1 MSEMRFARQT
11 LECLCTSTVRSS
23 ASVRRTSM
31 ATIVSALTII
41 LTGCGAMLFG
51 CGSAPQQPE
60 SASPTPVAVAEVQE
74 YTGGEGMSYSAS
86 IVPYTQLPLS
96 FKSAGYVTEILQ
108 RPGANGKPRNLQQ
121 GDYVKKDAVV
131 ATVRQTDYQHSVD
144 QYKGQLEQ
152 AQAGRQ
158 KAEQD
163 FARAEALYKAN
174 ALTQSDYDAAK
185 AQFDSTQGAVATAQA
200 AVAQAQQSLADC
212 ELRAPMAGQ
221 ILQRNV
227 ELGMLV
233 GAGTTAFTMGDMEL
247 VKAVFGIPDTLLSS
261 VQLKQRQGIRTET
274 YSQEFFGQVSAI
286 SPQADQKS
294 RAFQVEVTIENP
306 KGLLKSGMVA
316 TLDIGSAKLRTP
328 ALVVPIEA
336 VVSPADG
343 SKSFT
348 VFVVTQQGDK
358 DTVHR
363 RAVQPGPAFGNMVSI
378 AQGLTRGEKVV
389 TSGGTLVNDGQVVH
403 VIP

>member
-1 MSEMRFARQT
+1 MSKRQPSRQGAPSRRVLARV
-11 LECLCTSTVRSS
+11 TSAKVRVVS
-23 ASVRRTSM
+23 T
-31 ATIVSALTII
+31 TIAYALTIS
-41 LTGCGAMLFG
+41 LTG
-51 CGSAPQQPE
+51 CGSAPQQ
-60 SASPTPVAVAEVQE
+60 SAPARPTPVAVAEVQE
-74 YTGGEGMSYSAS
+74 YSGGEGLNYSAS
-86 IVPYTQLPLS
+86 IVPYTQLPLA
-96 FKSAGYVTEILQ
+96 FKSGGYVTNILQ
-108 RPGANGKPRNLQQ
+108 RPGPDGKPRNLQQ
-121 GDYVKKDAVV
+121 GDYVKKDAVLT
-131 ATVRQTDYQHSVD
+131 TVRQADYQHSVD

-152 AQAGRQ
+152 AQAARL
-158 KAEQD
+158 KSEQD
-163 FARAEALYKAN
+163 FARADALYKAN

-200 AVAQAQQSLADC
+200 AVAQAQQALADC
-212 ELRAPMAGQ
+212 ELRAPMDGQ

-294 RAFQVEVTIENP
+294 RTFQIEVTIPNP

-336 VVSPADG
+336 VVSPSDG
-343 SKSFT
+343 SKSFN
-348 VFVVTQQGDK
+348 VFVVTHQGDK

-363 RAVQPGPAFGNMVSI
+363 RSVQPGPAFGNTVSI
-378 AQGLTRGEKVV
+378 IEGVSRGEKVV
-389 TSGGTLVNDGQVVH
+389 INGATLINDGQVVH

>member
-1 MSEMRFARQT
+1 MSTKQQARQ
-11 LECLCTSTVRSS
+11 
-23 ASVRRTSM
+23 
-31 ATIVSALTII
+31 
-41 LTGCGAMLFG
+41 GAQIGYVFVLAIAFIG
-51 CGSAPQQPE
+51 CGSAYQQSEP
-60 SASPTPVAVAEVQE
+60 ARPTPVAVAEVQE
-74 YTGGEGMSYSAS
+74 YSGGEGLNYSAS
-86 IVPYTQLPLS
+86 IVPYTQLPIA
-96 FKSAGYVTEILQ
+96 FKSGGYVTNILQ
-108 RPGANGKPRNLQQ
+108 RPGPDGKPRNLQQ
-121 GDYVKKDAVV
+121 GDYVKKDTVL
-131 ATVRQTDYQHSVD
+131 TIVRQADYQHSVD

-152 AQAGRQ
+152 AQAGRLKSQ
-158 KAEQD
+158 QD
-163 FARAEALYKAN
+163 FARADALFKAN

-185 AQFDSTQGAVATAQA
+185 AQSDSTQGAVATAQA
-200 AVAQAQQSLADC
+200 AVAQAQQALADC
-212 ELRAPMAGQ
+212 ELRAPMDGQ

-247 VKAVFGIPDTLLSS
+247 VKAVFGVPDTLLSS

-274 YSQEFFGQVSAI
+274 YAQEFFGQVSAI

-294 RAFQVEVTIENP
+294 RTFQIEVTIPNP

-316 TLDIGSAKLRTP
+316 TLDIGSAKLRNP

-336 VVSPADG
+336 VVSPSDG
-343 SKSFT
+343 TKSFS
-348 VFVVTQQGDK
+348 VFVVTHQGDK

-378 AQGLTRGEKVV
+378 LQGVSRGEKIVV
-389 TSGGTLVNDGQVVH
+389 NGATLVNDGQVVR

>member
-1 MSEMRFARQT
+1 MGKMRLVRQGERCCNALAQHRSAKT
-11 LECLCTSTVRSS
+11 CSTPS
-23 ASVRRTSM
+23 AI
-31 ATIVSALTII
+31 ALALAFALT
-41 LTGCGAMLFG
+41 G
-51 CGSAPQQPE
+51 CGSAPQQSEP
-60 SASPTPVAVAEVQE
+60 ARPTPVAVAEVQE
-74 YTGGEGMSYSAS
+74 YFGGEGLNYSAS
-86 IVPYTQLPLS
+86 IVPYTQLPLA
-96 FKSAGYVTEILQ
+96 FKSGGYVTNILQ
-108 RPGANGKPRNLQQ
+108 RPGPDGKPRNLQQ
-121 GDYVKKDAVV
+121 GDYVKKDTVLT
-131 ATVRQTDYQHSVD
+131 TVRQADYQHSVD

-152 AQAGRQ
+152 AQAGRL
-158 KAEQD
+158 KSEQD
-163 FARAEALYKAN
+163 FARADALYKAN
-174 ALTQSDYDAAK
+174 ALTQPDYDAAK

-200 AVAQAQQSLADC
+200 AVAQAQQALADC
-212 ELRAPMAGQ
+212 ELRAPMDGQ

-247 VKAVFGIPDTLLSS
+247 VKAVFGVPDTLLSS

-274 YSQEFFGQVSAI
+274 YAQEFFGQVSAI

-294 RAFQVEVTIENP
+294 RTFQIEVTIPNP

-316 TLDIGSAKLRTP
+316 TLDIGSSKLRVP

-336 VVSPADG
+336 VVSPSDG

-348 VFVVTQQGDK
+348 VFVVTHQGDR

-363 RAVQPGPAFGNMVSI
+363 RTVQPGPAFGNTVSI
-378 AQGLTRGEKVV
+378 VEGVSRGEKVV
-389 TSGGTLVNDGQVVH
+389 TNGATLVNDGQVVR

>member
-1 MSEMRFARQT
+1 MQFARPTQKRR
-11 LECLCTSTVRSS
+11 CASS
-23 ASVRRTSM
+23 LARRPKTKARQGSLTAIAAALASVL
-31 ATIVSALTII
+31 TIALT
-41 LTGCGAMLFG
+41 GG

-60 SASPTPVAVAEVQE
+60 SARPTPVAVAEVQE
-74 YTGGEGMSYSAS
+74 YSGGEGVNYSAS
-86 IVPYTQLPLS
+86 IVPYTQLPLA

-121 GDYVKKDAVV
+121 GDYVKKNAVV

-163 FARAEALYKAN
+163 FARADALYKAS

-212 ELRAPMAGQ
+212 ELRAPMDGQ

-274 YSQEFFGQVSAI
+274 YSQEFFGQVSAV

-294 RAFQVEVTIENP
+294 RTFQVEVTLPNP

-316 TLDIGSAKLRTP
+316 TLDVGSAKLRSP

-343 SKSFT
+343 SKSFS
-348 VFVVTQQGDK
+348 VFIVTHQGDK

-363 RAVQPGPAFGNMVSI
+363 RTVQPGPAFGNMVSI
-378 AQGLTRGEKVV
+378 VQGVSRGDKIV
-389 TSGGTLVNDGQVVH
+389 TNGATLMNDGQAVS

>member
-1 MSEMRFARQT
+1 MSDTRWARQKGIRGRVT
-11 LECLCTSTVRSS
+11 TPNATKSARNVSFTAISS
-23 ASVRRTSM
+23 LLAV
-31 ATIVSALTII
+31 AFA
-41 LTGCGAMLFG
+41 G
-51 CGSAPQQPE
+51 CGSTPQPSE
-60 SASPTPVAVAEVQE
+60 ALRPTPVAVAEVQE
-74 YTGGEGMSYSAS
+74 YSGGEGLSYSAS

-96 FKSAGYVTEILQ
+96 FKSGGYVTNIMQ
-108 RPGANGKPRNLQQ
+108 RPGPDGKPRNLQQ
-121 GDYVKKDAVV
+121 GDYVKKDTVV
-131 ATVRQTDYQHSVD
+131 ATVRQDDYQHSVE

-152 AQAGRQ
+152 AKAGRL

-163 FARAEALYKAN
+163 FARSDALYKAN

-185 AQFDSTQGAVATAQA
+185 AQLDSTQGSVATAQA

-212 ELRAPMAGQ
+212 ELRAPMDGQ
-221 ILQRNV
+221 ILQRNI

-233 GAGTTAFTMGDMEL
+233 GVGTTAFTMGDMEF

-274 YSQEFFGQVSAI
+274 YAQEFFGQISAI

-294 RAFQVEVTIENP
+294 RTFQVEVTLPNP

-316 TLDIGSAKLRTP
+316 TLDVGSAKLRSP

-336 VVSPADG
+336 VVSPSDG
-343 SKSFT
+343 SKTFS
-348 VFVVTQQGDK
+348 VYIVTHQGDK

-363 RAVQPGPAFGNMVSI
+363 RMVQPGPAFGNMVSI
-378 AQGLTRGEKVV
+378 AQGVTRGERVV
-389 TSGGTLVNDGQVVH
+389 TNGATLMNDGQLVH

>member
-1 MSEMRFARQT
+1 MSTKQQARQ
-11 LECLCTSTVRSS
+11 
-23 ASVRRTSM
+23 
-31 ATIVSALTII
+31 
-41 LTGCGAMLFG
+41 GAQIGYVFVLAIAFIG
-51 CGSAPQQPE
+51 CGSASQQSEP
-60 SASPTPVAVAEVQE
+60 ARPTPVAVAEVQE
-74 YTGGEGMSYSAS
+74 YSGGEGLNYSAS
-86 IVPYTQLPLS
+86 IVPYTQLPIA
-96 FKSAGYVTEILQ
+96 FKSGGYVTNILQ
-108 RPGANGKPRNLQQ
+108 RPGPDGKPRNLQQ
-121 GDYVKKDAVV
+121 GDYVKKDTVLT
-131 ATVRQTDYQHSVD
+131 TVRQADYQHSVD

-152 AQAGRQ
+152 AQAAQ
-158 KAEQD
+158 LKSQQD
-163 FARAEALYKAN
+163 FARADALFKAN

-185 AQFDSTQGAVATAQA
+185 AQSDSTQGAVATAQA
-200 AVAQAQQSLADC
+200 AVAQAQQALADC
-212 ELRAPMAGQ
+212 ELRAPMDGQ

-247 VKAVFGIPDTLLSS
+247 VKAVFGVPDTLLSS

-274 YSQEFFGQVSAI
+274 YAQEFFGQVSAI

-294 RAFQVEVTIENP
+294 RTFQIEVTIPNP

-316 TLDIGSAKLRTP
+316 TLDVGSAKLRSP

-336 VVSPADG
+336 VVSPSDG
-343 SKSFT
+343 TKSFS
-348 VFVVTQQGDK
+348 VFVVTHQGDK

-378 AQGLTRGEKVV
+378 LQGVSRGEKIVV
-389 TSGGTLVNDGQVVH
+389 NGATLVNDGQVVR

>member
-1 MSEMRFARQT
+1 MAIELPKEGRQEAIQSIERWFQENRDERIGNIAAGALLGFM
-11 LECLCTSTVRSS
+11 LEEIGPSIYNR
-23 ASVRRTSM
+23 
-31 ATIVSALTII
+31 
-41 LTGCGAMLFG
+41 
-51 CGSAPQQPE
+51 
-60 SASPTPVAVAEVQE
+60 AVADVQE
-74 YTGGEGMSYSAS
+74 YSGGEGLNYSAS
-86 IVPYTQLPLS
+86 IVPYTQLPLA
-96 FKSAGYVTEILQ
+96 FKSGGYVTNILP
-108 RPGANGKPRNLQQ
+108 RPGPDGKPRNLQQ
-121 GDYVKKDAVV
+121 GDYVKKDAVLT
-131 ATVRQTDYQHSVD
+131 TVRQADYQHSVD

-152 AQAGRQ
+152 AQAARL
-158 KAEQD
+158 KSEQD
-163 FARAEALYKAN
+163 FARADALYKAN

-200 AVAQAQQSLADC
+200 AVAQAQQALADC
-212 ELRAPMAGQ
+212 ELRAPMDGQ

-294 RAFQVEVTIENP
+294 RTFQIEVTIPNP

-316 TLDIGSAKLRTP
+316 TLDIGSAKLRIP

-336 VVSPADG
+336 VVSPSDG
-343 SKSFT
+343 SKSFN
-348 VFVVTQQGDK
+348 VFVVTHQGDK
-358 DTVHR
+358 HTVHR
-363 RAVQPGPAFGNMVSI
+363 RSVQPGPAFGNTVSI
-378 AQGLTRGEKVV
+378 IEGVSRGEKVV
-389 TSGGTLVNDGQVVH
+389 INGATLINDGQVVH

>member
-1 MSEMRFARQT
+1 MLQRTRATPKREDLQHAIGD
-11 LECLCTSTVRSS
+11 CVGAGVRP
-23 ASVRRTSM
+23 R
-31 ATIVSALTII
+31 
-41 LTGCGAMLFG
+41 TGCGSSPQQ
-51 CGSAPQQPE
+51 SAP
-60 SASPTPVAVAEVQE
+60 ARPTPVAVAEVQE
-74 YTGGEGMSYSAS
+74 YSGGEGLNYSAS
-86 IVPYTQLPLS
+86 IVPYTQLPLA
-96 FKSAGYVTEILQ
+96 FKSGGYVTNILQ
-108 RPGANGKPRNLQQ
+108 RPGPDGKPRNLQQ
-121 GDYVKKDAVV
+121 GDYVKKDTVLT
-131 ATVRQTDYQHSVD
+131 TVRQADYQHSVD

-152 AQAGRQ
+152 AQAGRL
-158 KAEQD
+158 KSEQD
-163 FARAEALYKAN
+163 FARADALYKAN
-174 ALTQSDYDAAK
+174 ALTQPDYDAAK

-200 AVAQAQQSLADC
+200 AVAQAQQALADC
-212 ELRAPMAGQ
+212 ELRAPMDGQ

-247 VKAVFGIPDTLLSS
+247 VKAVFGVPDTLLSS
-261 VQLKQRQGIRTET
+261 VQLKQRQGIQTET
-274 YSQEFFGQVSAI
+274 YAQEFFGQVSAI

-294 RAFQVEVTIENP
+294 RTFQIEVTIPNP

-343 SKSFT
+343 SKSFS
-348 VFVVTQQGDK
+348 VFVVTHQGDK

-363 RAVQPGPAFGNMVSI
+363 RAVQPGPAFGNTVSI
-378 AQGLTRGEKVV
+378 TQGVSRGEKVV
-389 TSGGTLVNDGQVVH
+389 TNGATLVNDGQVVR